1 MLTGIKTLSVD
12 AIKSSS
18 QINQWLLQFPS
29 HQQTIAETMLSRLW
43 FVRRDIYSE
52 WLKRA
57 LSELAP
63 EQKHAVY
70 AVRKLEGTNPFF
82 WQDDGAPVSRSPQS
96 LGSED
101 LVYSVISNAGKVSQG
116 ALLDHPSLSD
126 IKAERVRS
134 VVLID
139 DSIGSGQRVVDFI
152 NAMFR
157 NKQFMS
163 WWSLGWVY
171 IKVISFAR
179 TYSSERYIV
188 HNVRGS
194 NHSIRTFPKS
204 TKIDFV
210 SELRYDVTWLE
221 SRWGTDFNSIVD
233 LCRSV
238 TAIPSLMQ
246 EGFGGVM
253 GNLIFYHSV
262 PDNIPGMLWSDSNG
276 WLPLFPN
283 RGLPSWTVSLLEDPS
298 TVPSSPTA
306 LGGPDKE
313 MFRLIALIKSGVRTP
328 FSLSLRMNCDTPFA
342 RALIARAQNAGLVS
356 SNGRLTKAGTDFFY
370 KKSRSSDVAAYD
382 YSMYIPTSWSVD

>member
-1 MLTGIKTLSVD
+1 
-12 AIKSSS
+12 
-18 QINQWLLQFPS
+18 
-29 HQQTIAETMLSRLW
+29 
-43 FVRRDIYSE
+43 
-52 WLKRA
+52 
-57 LSELAP
+57 
-63 EQKHAVY
+63 
-70 AVRKLEGTNPFF
+70 
-82 WQDDGAPVSRSPQS
+82 
-96 LGSED
+96 
-101 LVYSVISNAGKVSQG
+101 
-116 ALLDHPSLSD
+116 
-126 IKAERVRS
+126 
-134 VVLID
+134 
-139 DSIGSGQRVVDFI
+139 
-152 NAMFR
+152 
-157 NKQFMS
+157 
-163 WWSLGWVY
+163 
-171 IKVISFAR
+171 
-179 TYSSERYIV
+179 
-188 HNVRGS
+188 
-194 NHSIRTFPKS
+194 
-204 TKIDFV
+204 
-210 SELRYDVTWLE
+210 
-221 SRWGTDFNSIVD
+221 
-233 LCRSV
+233 
-238 TAIPSLMQ
+238 MQ

>member
-1 MLTGIKTLSVD
+1 MLTGVKTLSVD
-12 AIKSSS
+12 AIKSSP

-29 HQQTIAETMLSRLW
+29 HQQAIAGTMLSRLW
-43 FVRRDIYSE
+43 FVGRDMYSE
-52 WLKRA
+52 WLKRV

-63 EQKHAVY
+63 DQKHAVY
-70 AVRKLEGTNPFF
+70 AVRKLEGTNPCY
-82 WQDDGAPVSRSPQS
+82 WQDDGAPVPRSPQS

-101 LVYSVISNAGKVSQG
+101 LVYSIISNAGRVSQG
-116 ALLDHPSLSD
+116 SLLDHPSLSD
-126 IKAERVRS
+126 IKAERLHS
-134 VVLID
+134 FVLID
-139 DSIGSGQRVVDFI
+139 DSIGSGQRIVDFI
-152 NAMFR
+152 NAMLSH
-157 NKQFMS
+157 KQFMS
-163 WWSLGWVY
+163 WWSLGWVR

-194 NHSIRTFPKS
+194 NHPIRTFPKS

-221 SRWGTDFNSIVD
+221 SRWGKDFHSIVD
-233 LCRSV
+233 FCRSV
-238 TAIPSLMQ
+238 TSIPWMMQ

-262 PDNIPGMLWSDSNG
+262 PDNIPGMLWSDHNG

-283 RGLPSWTVSLLEDPS
+283 RGLPSWTVSLLENSTTMPS
-298 TVPSSPTA
+298 ISTA
-306 LGGPDKE
+306 PDGPDKE

-328 FSLSLRMNCDTPFA
+328 LSLSLRMNCDPHFA

-370 KKSRSSDVAAYD
+370 EKSRTSDVAAYD
-382 YSMYIPTSWSVD
+382 YSMYIPTSWSVG